1 MFKRMKFKKKNE
13 YKPKYLYTLLNDEAH
28 PSFLNKF
35 KLLANNKRINYNNNE
50 KFLIALIYNK
60 EIRFVYL

>member
-1 MFKRMKFKKKNE
+1 MIQNE
-13 YKPKYLYTLLNDEAH
+13 YKPKLLYTLVDDEAH

-35 KLLANNKRINYNNNE
+35 KLLANNKSINYNNDE
-50 KFLIALIYNK
+50 KYLIALIYNK